1 MAKYAMRLF
10 VGRTRC
16 WAGDGKYMYPTRVY
30 VYVRH
35 KRIPTYIYNFRND
48 EVEMS
53 IKHKQTQTHRVVAED
68 IWNG

>member
-10 VGRTRC
+10 VGRLRC
-16 WAGDGKYMYPTRVY
+16 WAGDGKYIPEFM
-30 VYVRH
+30 YVRH
-35 KRIPTYIYNFRND
+35 KHIPTYIYNFRND

-53 IKHKQTQTHRVVAED
+53 IKHKQTQTHRAVAED